1 MRVSGETNDLDLYSE
16 CLSWCGIDET
26 DTTTLPLK
34 TFVRSANFGL
44 DRVIS
49 LILRAGRKEFDD
61 NNNSGELLDVTENL
75 VSGKA
80 KYAIDVTWLK
90 MGRVR
95 IKDSSGN
102 FVTLQE
108 VDRRDL
114 TDAELRADNG
124 DPKKFYNL
132 GNYSYLVPA
141 PNYDSSGGLERQYQ
155 RGASYFAY
163 DATTTVPGFD
173 SDFHILI
180 ALYGARDYCEK
191 NDLEKRAAKIRAKIG
206 NPPSE
211 GIVGSGLENELME
224 RYTSKDIDEKVGLR
238 TSIEDYGQDGSG
250 SINPEKGFII

>member
-1 MRVSGETNDLDLYSE
+1 MQISGEANNLDLYSE
-16 CLSWCGIDET
+16 ARDWSGIPLT
-26 DTTTLPLK
+26 DTTTLLLK

-44 DRVIS
+44 VRVIS

-75 VSGKA
+75 VSGTA

-90 MGRVR
+90 MGKVR
-95 IKDSSGN
+95 IKNSAGD
-102 FVTLQE
+102 FVTLDE
-108 VDRRDL
+108 VERRDL
-114 TDAELRADNG
+114 TDAQLTAPDG
-124 DPKKFYNL
+124 DPKRFYNM
-132 GNYSYLVPA
+132 GNFTYLNPG
-141 PNYDSSGGLERQYQ
+141 PNYASSGGLERQYQ

-206 NPPSE
+206 NPPSQ

-224 RYTSKDIDEKVGLR
+224 RYASKDTNQKVGLR
-238 TSIEDYGQDGSG
+238 TTTEDYGQGGATQHNRDG
-250 SINPEKGFII
+250 F